1 MESERQYTKRIQT
14 LSDAI
19 YTCDEAGYIK
29 LCNKAAVEL
38 WGREPVVGKDLYC
51 GSWRI
56 VDADGTDLP
65 LESYPM
71 AITLKENRAVDG
83 AAITIQRPDGSFRN
97 VLQYSSPIFTMHGRF
112 AGAINMLVDVTG
124 LNEEADAR

>member
-14 LSDAI
+14 LSEAI

-38 WGREPVVGKDLYC
+38 WGREPVAGKDLYC

-56 VDADGTDLP
+56 VGADGTDLP

-71 AITLKENRAVDG
+71 AITLKENRPVDG
-83 AAITIQRPDGSFRN
+83 AEITIQRPDGSFRT
-97 VLQYSSPIFTMHGRF
+97 VLQYSSPIFDMQGQF
-112 AGAINMLVDVTG
+112 SGAINMLIDVTG
-124 LNEEADAR
+124 VNEK